1 MVERGVCA
9 RMAVVDWVIAA
20 IVILAVIGAAKNG
33 FFVEAFSL
41 GGVVLGLLIA
51 SWNFQRL
58 MPSLEQ
64 VIHRPA
70 IAEAVAF
77 LVIALSIMVV
87 AGVVGRI
94 LNRTAHTIGLGWLDR
109 LVGAAF
115 GFLKGCIVVTLG
127 VMALAAF
134 YPQSGWL
141 DHSRLAPYFLSAAH
155 TTTAVTPAEL
165 GERIREGVK
174 IIRDAQPDWLKPHA
188 EGWNSGDIAG

>member
-1 MVERGVCA
+1 
-9 RMAVVDWVIAA
+9 MAIVDWVIAA

-41 GGVVLGLLIA
+41 GGVVLGLLVA

-58 MPSLEQ
+58 MPSLLQ
-64 VIHRPA
+64 VIHTPAVAEA
-70 IAEAVAF
+70 IAF
-77 LVIALSIMVV
+77 LLIALSIMII

-115 GFLKGCIVVTLG
+115 GFLKGCVVVTLG

-134 YPQSGWL
+134 YPHCGWL
-141 DHSRLAPYFLSAAH
+141 DRSQLAPYFLSAAH
-155 TTTAVTPAEL
+155 TTTAVTPEQL
-165 GERIREGVK
+165 GERIRDGVK
-174 IIRDAQPDWLKPHA
+174 IIRDVQPDWLKPHA
-188 EGWNSGDIAG
+188 EGWSGGEIAG

>member
-1 MVERGVCA
+1 MAIVDWIITAIVVL
-9 RMAVVDWVIAA
+9 AVV
-20 IVILAVIGAAKNG
+20 GAARNG

-51 SWNFQRL
+51 SWNYQRL
-58 MPSLEQ
+58 MPSMQ
-64 VIHRPA
+64 HAIHTPA
-70 IAEAVAF
+70 IAEAIAF
-77 LVIALSIMVV
+77 LVIAIVV
-87 AGVVGRI
+87 MIAAGLVGRI
-94 LNRTAHTIGLGWLDR
+94 LHRTAHSIGLGWLDR

-141 DHSRLAPYFLSAAH
+141 DHSRLAPYLLSAAH
-155 TTTAVTPAEL
+155 TTTAVTPQQL

-188 EGWNSGDIAG
+188 EGRTARGIAA

>member
-1 MVERGVCA
+1 
-9 RMAVVDWVIAA
+9 MAIVDWIIAA
-20 IVILAVIGAAKNG
+20 IVILAVIGAWRNG

-51 SWNFQRL
+51 SWNYQRL
-58 MPSLEQ
+58 TPSLLQ
-64 VIHRPA
+64 MIHRPA

-77 LVIALSIMVV
+77 LVIALSIMVI
-87 AGVVGRI
+87 AGVVGR
-94 LNRTAHTIGLGWLDR
+94 LLHRTAHSIGLGWLDR
-109 LVGAAF
+109 LAGAAF
-115 GFLKGCIVVTLG
+115 GFLKGCVVVTLG

-155 TTTAVTPAEL
+155 TTTAITPREF

-174 IIRDAQPDWLKPHA
+174 IIQDAQPDWLKPHA
-188 EGWNSGDIAG
+188 ARQTSGAIAG

>member
-1 MVERGVCA
+1 
-9 RMAVVDWVIAA
+9 MAIVDWIIAA

-41 GGVVLGLLIA
+41 AGVVLGLLVA

-58 MPSLEQ
+58 MPALLQ
-64 VIHRPA
+64 VIHNSAVAEA
-70 IAEAVAF
+70 IAF
-77 LVIALSIMVV
+77 LAIALLVMVV
-87 AGVVGRI
+87 AGIVGRI
-94 LNRTAHTIGLGWLDR
+94 LHRTVHSIGLGWLDR

-141 DHSRLAPYFLSAAH
+141 DRSRLAPYFLSAAH
-155 TTTAVTPAEL
+155 TTTAVTPSEL
-165 GERIREGVK
+165 GGRIRDGVK

-188 EGWNSGDIAG
+188 EGWSRRGIAG